1 MDEIYIEIPKKIE
14 NNIEGFQF
22 FCSLFQKMK
31 KTKNSI
37 INLDFNKTRWLEANL
52 SSILG
57 AIISVGTVNNKIKII
72 RISNSVSRILSKNSF
87 LKKVGIKDEIE
98 DTYGTTIKYAE
109 FKETDRVKFQGYLKS
124 EFIPGIKISMSEKFK
139 RKLRLNLEEVFQNAR
154 IHGRCDNI
162 HVCGQYFFQHKKVM
176 FTIVDLGRTIV
187 QNYNEYFCE
196 NISAEKAID
205 WVTKDGNSTK
215 DSDETGGIGLFQ
227 LREFLKENGGKIQI
241 ISSNGYW
248 EECGDNIFM
257 HIFNDIFDGTIVN
270 IEVNVNDKFYLT
282 ENEKNDSNELI
293 FDIDNI
299 F

>member
-124 EFIPGIKISMSEKFK
+124 EFIPGIKISMSE
-139 RKLRLNLEEVFQNAR
+139 NAR